1 MLPVILLPAAENDL
15 LEQAEY
21 YDAGGEELG
30 DRFIVSGL
38 R

>member
-1 MLPVILLPAAENDL
+1 MRPVVILPAARIDL

-21 YDAGGEELG
+21 YDSEGGEELG
-30 DRFIVSGL
+30 DRFN